1 MSKDLAVRVGVIIA
15 GILVIAGIVFVSKI
29 FYRGMLTGV
38 ALACFAMLVFYWMT
52 RRVKKK

>member
-1 MSKDLAVRVGVIIA
+1 MSRDLAVRVGVIIA
-15 GILVIAGIVFVSKI
+15 GILVIIGIVFVSKI

-52 RRVKKK
+52 RRVKNK